1 MLGGRMLVQARIPR
15 RLHAVDER
23 FVAGHRVTLLRDG
36 ARAFPA
42 MLGAIADAKSQ
53 VLLEMYWFDSDEVG
67 RRFARALID
76 AARRGVEVAVI
87 YDSLGSWEAA
97 PEMFDEMRAAGV
109 GVIEYNP
116 LAPWKKRFRIG
127 RLTRRDHRKILIVDG
142 QLGFTG
148 GINLADVW
156 KPEAEGG
163 GSWRDDMVSIEG
175 PCVGGLLECFQHAWQ
190 SEGGAPLKQLA
201 AAPGETLGK
210 LAVRVLGE
218 NFRRHRR
225 EIAAAYLYNIYRAER
240 RIWLSNSYFVPDPR
254 VFRALT
260 QAARRGV
267 DVRVILP
274 GESDVPI
281 VRHASRAMWGGLM
294 RRGVRIYE
302 WIPSILHAKSA
313 VIDGRW
319 STVGTFNLDYLSLRN
334 NLEVNVA
341 VRDES
346 FGELMEASFR
356 SDLEHCRE
364 VDAHEFLFRPLGDRL
379 LEFLLYR
386 FRKLL

>member
-1 MLGGRMLVQARIPR
+1 MLVKARIPR
-15 RLHAVDER
+15 RLRAVEER

-42 MLGAIADAKSQ
+42 MLDAIREARRQ
-53 VLLEMYWFDSDEVG
+53 VLLEMYWFDSDEIG
-67 RRFARALID
+67 RRFANALIE
-76 AARRGVEVAVI
+76 AAERGVEVAVI
-87 YDSLGSWEAA
+87 YDSLGSWEAD
-97 PEMFDEMRAAGV
+97 PEMFSEMRRAGV

-116 LAPWKKRFRIG
+116 LAPWKKRFRLA
-127 RLTRRDHRKILIVDG
+127 RLTRRDHRKILVADG
-142 QLGFTG
+142 RIGFTG

-156 KPEAEGG
+156 KPEQEGG
-163 GSWRDDMVSIEG
+163 RGWRDDMISVEGECVS
-175 PCVGGLLECFQHAWQ
+175 GLLECFHHTWQ
-190 SEGGAPLKQLA
+190 AEGGRPLSRLA
-201 AAPGETLGK
+201 ADRCETDGK

-218 NFRRHRR
+218 NYRRHRR
-225 EIAAAYLYNIYRAER
+225 EIATAYLYNIYRAER

-260 QAARRGV
+260 KAARRGV

-281 VRHASRAMWGGLM
+281 VRHASRAMWNGLM
-294 RRGVRIYE
+294 RRGVRIFE
-302 WIPSILHAKSA
+302 WIPTILHSKSA
-313 VIDGRW
+313 VVDGRW

-341 VRDES
+341 VLDES
-346 FGELMEASFR
+346 FGALMEASFR
-356 SDLEHCRE
+356 SDLEQCRE
-364 VDAHEFLFRPLGDRL
+364 VDPHEFIFRPLGDRL
-379 LEFLLYR
+379 LEFVLYR

>member
-1 MLGGRMLVQARIPR
+1 MLVHARVPR
-15 RLHAVDER
+15 RLRAVEER
-23 FVAGHRVTLLRDG
+23 FVAGHRVALLRDG

-42 MLGAIADAKSQ
+42 MLDAIREARRQ
-53 VLLEMYWFDSDEVG
+53 VLLEMYWFDSDEIG
-67 RRFARALID
+67 RRFAGALID
-76 AARRGVEVAVI
+76 AARRGVEVALI
-87 YDSLGSWEAA
+87 YDSLGSWEAD
-97 PEMFDEMRAAGV
+97 PEMFDEMRRAGV

-116 LAPWKKRFRIG
+116 LAPWKKRFRLG
-127 RLTRRDHRKILIVDG
+127 RLTRRDHRKILVVDARI
-142 QLGFTG
+142 GFTG

-156 KPEAEGG
+156 KPEQEGG
-163 GSWRDDMVSIEG
+163 RSWRDDMISIEG
-175 PCVGGLLECFQHAWQ
+175 QCVSGLLECFRHTWRA
-190 SEGGAPLKQLA
+190 EGGRPLK
-201 AAPGETLGK
+201 ELGVEQCTTDGQ

-260 QAARRGV
+260 RAARRGV

-281 VRHASRAMWGGLM
+281 VRYASRAMWSGLM
-294 RRGVRIYE
+294 RRGVRIFE
-302 WIPSILHAKSA
+302 WIPTILHSKSA
-313 VIDGRW
+313 VVDGRW
-319 STVGTFNLDYLSLRN
+319 STVGSFNLDYLSLRN

-341 VRDES
+341 VLDES
-346 FGELMEASFR
+346 FGALMEEAFR
-356 SDLEHCRE
+356 SDLEQCRE
-364 VDAHEFLFRPLGDRL
+364 VDPHEFIFRPLGDRL
-379 LEFLLYR
+379 LEFVLYR

>member
-1 MLGGRMLVQARIPR
+1 MLAHVRVPR
-15 RLHAVDER
+15 GLRAVEER

-42 MLGAIADAKSQ
+42 MLDAIREARTQ
-53 VLLEMYWFDSDEVG
+53 VLLEMYWFDSDEIG
-67 RRFARALID
+67 RRFARALMD
-76 AARRGVEVAVI
+76 AAARGVEVAVI
-87 YDSLGSWEAA
+87 YDSLGSWEAD
-97 PEMFDEMRAAGV
+97 PEMFSEMRQAGV
-109 GVIEYNP
+109 GVLEYNP
-116 LAPWKKRFRIG
+116 LAPWKKRFRIA
-127 RLTRRDHRKILIVDG
+127 RLTRRDHRKILVVDSRI
-142 QLGFTG
+142 GFTG

-156 KPEAEGG
+156 KPEQDGG
-163 GSWRDDMVSIEG
+163 RNWRDDMISVEG
-175 PCVGGLLECFQHAWQ
+175 HCVAALAECFHHTWRG
-190 SEGGAPLKQLA
+190 EGGAPLKELRGE
-201 AAPGETLGK
+201 PGQSEGK

-225 EIAAAYLYNIYRAER
+225 EIARAYLYNIYRAER

-260 QAARRGV
+260 QAARRGI

-281 VRHASRAMWGGLM
+281 VRYASRAMWSGLM
-294 RRGVRIYE
+294 RRGVRIFE
-302 WIPSILHAKSA
+302 WIPSILHSKSA
-313 VIDGRW
+313 VVDGRW

-341 VRDES
+341 VLDEG
-346 FGELMEASFR
+346 FGELMEAAFK
-356 SDLEHCRE
+356 SDLEQCRE
-364 VDAHEFLFRPLGDRL
+364 VDPHEFIFRPLGDRL
-379 LEFLLYR
+379 LEFVLYR

>member
-1 MLGGRMLVQARIPR
+1 MLGRRMLVHARVPR
-15 RLHAVDER
+15 SLHAVDER

-36 ARAFPA
+36 KRAFPA
-42 MLGAIADAKSQ
+42 MLDAIADARRQ

-67 RRFARALID
+67 RCFARALIE
-76 AARRGVEVAVI
+76 AARRGAEVAVI
-87 YDSLGSWEAA
+87 YDSLGSWEAD
-97 PEMFDEMRAAGV
+97 PEMFDELRAAGV

-116 LAPWKKRFRIG
+116 LGPWKKRFRVG
-127 RLTRRDHRKILIVDG
+127 RLTRRDHRKILVVDG
-142 QLGFTG
+142 RIGFTG

-156 KPEAEGG
+156 KPEEEGG
-163 GSWRDDMVSIEG
+163 GSWRDDMVCIEG
-175 PCVGGLLECFQHAWQ
+175 PCVGGLLECFHHTWQ
-190 SEGGAPLKQLA
+190 GEGGSPLKQLA
-201 AAPGETLGK
+201 TAPCEVEGK

-225 EIAAAYLYNIYRAER
+225 EIAAAYLYNIYRAEQR
-240 RIWLSNSYFVPDPR
+240 VWLSNSYFVPDPR

-294 RRGVRIYE
+294 RRGVKIYE

-313 VIDGRW
+313 VIDGSW

-346 FGELMEASFR
+346 FGELMEESFR

-379 LEFLLYR
+379 LELLLYR